1 MDRDK
6 GLRSNLIPREVQYD
20 VKKYRANHS
29 ITRASIQVVTAF
41 RLAQHI
47 HNPLN
52 RSRDG
57 IRCVSA
63 LANPTGELLE
73 VEREIRLPVRTSVTS
88 PPLTVI

>member
-52 RSRDG
+52 R

-63 LANPTGELLE
+63 LANPTGQLLE